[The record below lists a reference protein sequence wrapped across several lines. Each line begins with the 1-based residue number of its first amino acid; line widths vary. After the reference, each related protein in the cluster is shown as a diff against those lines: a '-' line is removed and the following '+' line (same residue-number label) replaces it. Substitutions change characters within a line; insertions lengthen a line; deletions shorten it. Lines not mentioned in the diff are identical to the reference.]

1 MTRRTH
7 PHLFQRQRGA
17 ALLMAMVIVTV
28 VATLASSMVW
38 QQWRA
43 VQVESAE
50 RGRAQSQ
57 WLLVGALDFAI
68 MVLKD
73 DGRQLDK
80 KTGLVVDHLG
90 EQWAQDLKEMRLST
104 FLAVDK
110 DNTDDAPDA
119 FLSGKVVDFNARYN
133 LRNLL
138 EDKTRPGAVTVNPAE
153 LDILRR
159 LFTNIGEDPSLA
171 NRIADALMN
180 ATLAAMDTQQS
191 FAILGDAGRAKAPV
205 MPDAIDQL
213 PALAPFLD
221 AAKVQKLQ
229 TYITLLPYVNPPE
242 QTPINPNTA
251 PKEVIAAVLNT
262 DTSTAER
269 IVRQR
274 QSSYFTDVADIQKLL
289 PGNITIPTG
298 ANGGTT
304 GFDLLSSYFEV
315 TGILRLENQIMR
327 ERHLVKRTVSGRQ
340 VDVKVLNQARF
351 SGVDSGVAP

>member
-1 MTRRTH
+1 
-7 PHLFQRQRGA
+7 
-17 ALLMAMVIVTV
+17 LLMAMVIVTV

-73 DGRQLDK
+73 DGRQIDK
-80 KTGLVVDHLG
+80 KAQAVVDHLG

-138 EDKTRPGAVTVNPAE
+138 EYSARPGAVTINSAE

-159 LFTNIGEDPSLA
+159 LLTSLGEDPNLA
-171 NRIADALMN
+171 KRLADALVN
-180 ATLAAMDTQQS
+180 ATLAAMNTQQS
-191 FAILGDAGRAKAPV
+191 FEILGEAGLAKAPL
-205 MPDAIDQL
+205 MPQTIDQL
-213 PALAPFLD
+213 PALVPSLD

-229 TYITLLPYVNPPE
+229 GYITLLPYVNPPE
-242 QTPINPNTA
+242 QTSVNPNTA
-251 PKEVIAAVLNT
+251 PKEVIAAVLNI
-262 DTSTAER
+262 DTSTAEV
-269 IVRQR
+269 IVRRR
-274 QSSYFTDVADIQKLL
+274 QSSYFTSIDEIQRLL
-289 PGNITIPTG
+289 PGNITIP
-298 ANGGTT
+298 AAAGGTT
-304 GFDLLSSYFEV
+304 TTWFDLLSSYFEV
-315 TGILRLENQIMR
+315 TGILRLEDQIMQ
-327 ERHLVKRTVSGRQ
+327 ERHLVHRTISGRQ
-340 VDVKVLNQARF
+340 VDVKVLNQTRF
-351 SGVDSGVAP
+351 SGIDSGVAL